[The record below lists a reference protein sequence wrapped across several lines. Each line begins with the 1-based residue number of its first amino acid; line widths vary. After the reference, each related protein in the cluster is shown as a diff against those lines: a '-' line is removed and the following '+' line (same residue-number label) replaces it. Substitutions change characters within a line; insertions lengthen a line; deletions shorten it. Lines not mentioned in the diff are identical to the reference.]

1 MYALHESANYVVT
14 HHWIGTFRVG
24 NCKLPC
30 SPHTLSL
37 NPHAPMVFTR
47 SQHLELCLDIYSHV
61 LRLHR
66 LFPWPLLLHAPGDNR
81 GGNNTIRICR
91 DTECGSKRRIQRK
104 FQFETEGEV
113 KGGVEVLS
121 LDILVIISITS
132 FNHHVIIAYATTA
145 KNTQAQSN
153 ARSVGREKTL
163 AIGRKGHEL
172 VREGT

>member
-1 MYALHESANYVVT
+1 MRQWYS
-14 HHWIGTFRVG
+14 RVH
-24 NCKLPC
+24 N
-30 SPHTLSL
+30 TW
-37 NPHAPMVFTR
+37 
-47 SQHLELCLDIYSHV
+47 ELCLDIYSHV

-172 VREGT
+172 EREGT